1 MPMILTKYE
10 QETIILFNESESTA
24 AVYTYNTRLQNTLNS
39 LCQSHPEQATQT
51 GDNGYGGLTYSL
63 PKKWVKI
70 APPRV
75 LSEAQK
81 KVLEDMNR
89 TTKERRY

>member
-1 MPMILTKYE
+1 MPMRLTKYE

-24 AVYTYNTRLQNTLNS
+24 AVYTYNTGLQNTLNS
-39 LCQSHPEQATQT
+39 LCQSHPEQVTQT
-51 GDNGYGGLTYSL
+51 GD
-63 PKKWVKI
+63 KWVKV

-89 TTKERRY
+89 KNKERKQQ

>member
-1 MPMILTKYE
+1 MPMRLTKYE

-24 AVYTYNTRLQNTLNS
+24 AVYTYNTGLQNTLNS
-39 LCQSHPEQATQT
+39 LYQSHPEHVTQT

-89 TTKERRY
+89 KNKERRQ

>member
-1 MPMILTKYE
+1 MGLTKYE
-10 QETIILFNESESTA
+10 QETIINFNEKERLAS
-24 AVYTYNTRLQNTLNS
+24 VYTHNQRLQNTLLS
-39 LCQSHPEQATQT
+39 LCESHPAQVKHKD
-51 GDNGYGGLTYSL
+51 GDRYGGMTFEL

-89 TTKERRY
+89 RNQERRQ

>member
-1 MPMILTKYE
+1 MGLTKYE
-10 QETIILFNESESTA
+10 QETIINFNEKERLAS
-24 AVYTYNTRLQNTLNS
+24 VYTHNQGLQNTLLS
-39 LCQSHPEQATQT
+39 LCESHPAQVKHNE
-51 GDNGYGGLTYSL
+51 GERYGGMTFEL

-89 TTKERRY
+89 RNQERRQ